1 MIGNG
6 RTVLEKQT
14 EPFNVGGVRCLAA
27 LAGANPDAAMRLR
40 LLGYHAIEHVY
51 LINTIHL
58 AKSLY
63 IPAYLSVLVRQIYG
77 RPTVPSRFHPGS
89 TRSHTIPLTSTS
101 DATTMANMFGA
112 LNRFISRLD
121 ANDGNP
127 QNASSSSGAFGFQ
140 VLRNT
145 NQNIALD
152 PWFDFIIGINGR
164 TIDNADPTLFTTEV
178 RNCAGATISLGVY
191 SAKGQ
196 AIREIYAGVPQ
207 DEGLGLQLQWS
218 PLSLGEDVWHILD
231 VMPNSPADVA
241 GFLPYSDYVIGS
253 PEGVLRGDGG
263 LGELVEEF
271 MNRPL
276 RLYVY
281 NSEYDVTRMITITP
295 AKNWG
300 GEGALGCVLG
310 YGALHRIP
318 AALTEPPQAPGE
330 TLFEAGQPA
339 AASYNEKS
347 SFDPYA
353 AAGPSPPGAPTDFL
367 VPANLPLS
375 NPTPPPPRS
384 GSAGPPPGKSK
395 KARAHA
401 PAPGLD
407 DYFAEGEQKSKEME
421 SGSSTPKPTGGLPPP
436 PKGPPKAA

>member
-1 MIGNG
+1 
-6 RTVLEKQT
+6 
-14 EPFNVGGVRCLAA
+14 
-27 LAGANPDAAMRLR
+27 
-40 LLGYHAIEHVY
+40 
-51 LINTIHL
+51 
-58 AKSLY
+58 
-63 IPAYLSVLVRQIYG
+63 
-77 RPTVPSRFHPGS
+77 
-89 TRSHTIPLTSTS
+89 
-101 DATTMANMFGA
+101 MANMFGA

-121 ANDGNP
+121 ATEGDAQKP
-127 QNASSSSGAFGFQ
+127 SSAGAFGFQ
-140 VLRNT
+140 VLRNNNT
-145 NQNIALD
+145 EIALE

-196 AIREIYAGVPQ
+196 VIREIYAGVPQ
-207 DEGLGLQLQWS
+207 AEGLGLQLQWS

-241 GFLPYSDYVIGS
+241 GLLPYSDYVIGS

-281 NSEYDVTRMITITP
+281 NNEYDVTRMITITP

-339 AASYNEKS
+339 AFNEKS
-347 SFDPYA
+347 TFDA
-353 AAGPSPPGAPTDFL
+353 SAPSNPSPGAPAEFL
-367 VPANLPLS
+367 VPANMPLS
-375 NPTPPPPRS
+375 NPTPPPPAS
-384 GSAGPPPGKSK
+384 GAPPPGRAK
-395 KARAHA
+395 KARTHA
-401 PAPGLD
+401 PVAGLD

-421 SGSSTPKPTGGLPPP
+421 SGSSTPKPSSGLPPP
-436 PKGPPKAA
+436 PKGPPKASEQE

>member
-1 MIGNG
+1 MCLCSVNTPCQIVLHSCIAFSFDQSTAG
-6 RTVLEKQT
+6 RHFGYNIPLDQV
-14 EPFNVGGVRCLAA
+14 
-27 LAGANPDAAMRLR
+27 DHLR
-40 LLGYHAIEHVY
+40 L
-51 LINTIHL
+51 
-58 AKSLY
+58 
-63 IPAYLSVLVRQIYG
+63 
-77 RPTVPSRFHPGS
+77 
-89 TRSHTIPLTSTS
+89 TS
-101 DATTMANMFGA
+101 DITTSNTPTMANMFGA

-121 ANDGNP
+121 ANDGSNP
-127 QNASSSSGAFGFQ
+127 QNNSSSSNAFGFQ

-145 NQNIALD
+145 NPNIALD

-178 RNCAGATISLGVY
+178 RNCAGATISLGVW

-196 AIREIYAGVPQ
+196 AIREIYAGVPH
-207 DEGLGLQLQWS
+207 DNNEGLGLQLQWS

-271 MNRPL
+271 MDRSL

-330 TLFEAGQPA
+330 TLFEAGQPG
-339 AASYNEKS
+339 AASYGEKS
-347 SFDPYA
+347 SFDPNGA
-353 AAGPSPPGAPTDFL
+353 ADPSPPGAAPAEFL
-367 VPANLPLS
+367 VPANLPLG

-401 PAPGLD
+401 PVPGLD

-421 SGSSTPKPTGGLPPP
+421 SGSSTPKPAAGLPPP
-436 PKGPPKAA
+436 PKGPPKAADAEKE